1 MQCAKQV
8 TLTPVSM
15 VHTYMNDML
24 TRVNYSMLT
33 CYIEVDLRVHALQ
46 QRQAWLSPRVQQ
58 LAGQGID
65 NKLS

>member
-1 MQCAKQV
+1 
-8 TLTPVSM
+8 M